1 MAYYVGIYCH
11 IEIFLLFEKVE
22 SKKENKKCMIKGPTL
37 HLRLR
42 LWGKAPCRWKIE
54 VSSNLAQV
62 VMF

>member
-1 MAYYVGIYCH
+1 MAYCVSIYCH
-11 IEIFLLFEKVE
+11 IEIFLFEKVE
-22 SKKENKKCMIKGPTL
+22 SEKENEESVIKGPTL